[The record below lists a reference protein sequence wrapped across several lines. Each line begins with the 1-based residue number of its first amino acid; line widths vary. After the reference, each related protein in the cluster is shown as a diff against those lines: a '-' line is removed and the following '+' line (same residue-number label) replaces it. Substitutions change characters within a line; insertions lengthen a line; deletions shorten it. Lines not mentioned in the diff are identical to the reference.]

1 MILYFVIIVYFVMI
15 SVLQGSKEFVL
26 AESAELMF
34 STPRQLI
41 PRILLILCLIIINS
55 TAYQV
60 IQEVSGSVGAGE
72 YRLYNVELTS
82 TLALVLI
89 SDQGDGDLYVSLSKE
104 PPTFELYDFASQTCG
119 AEIIILPLVDK
130 RERSVAMAGVYGHIR
145 YNTTQYHLHLISCE
159 VDVEYLDTLQI
170 ANDPLLVNIVK
181 KLQLSGPASDET
193 HIWTSLRDWT
203 LWLLIHGLEFGVEV
217 FL

>member
-1 MILYFVIIVYFVMI
+1 MIYTTAYEIYR
-15 SVLQGSKEFVL
+15 SVGPLGSSKLVK
-26 AESAELMF
+26 AELMF
-34 STPRQLI
+34 GALRQSVL
-41 PRILLILCLIIINS
+41 RILLTLCLIIINS

-60 IQEVSGSVGAGE
+60 VQKVSGSVRAGE
-72 YRLYNVELTS
+72 YRLYDLELTS

-104 PPTFELYDFASQTCG
+104 PPTFELYDYASQTCG
-119 AEIIILPLVDK
+119 AEIIVLPLVDK
-130 RERSVAMAGVYGHIR
+130 TAQSIARAGVYGHIR

-159 VDVEYLDTLQI
+159 VDVEYIDTLQV
-170 ANDPLLVNIVK
+170 ANDPSLVAIVK
-181 KLQLSGPASDET
+181 KLQISGPDSDKP